1 LGLFVHETMNSDD
14 RKDDTLFK
22 EGDADMRSLRRTLK
36 RGFTV
41 GTLAALGLLL
51 VANLAATAFAHGNDS
66 NEIHACYGPGNNDL
80 RIVQSSEDC
89 KKNETHIVWNVMG
102 PSGETGPQ
110 GPAGPE
116 GPAGPAGPAGPQ
128 GPQGEQGAIGPAGPR
143 GAEGPAGPVGPAGP
157 AGPAGAEG
165 PTGPQGAEG
174 PAGPV
179 GPAGPAGPAGLEG
192 PRGPAGPGLASLE
205 VVEVISDADSQ
216 SPKLLMADCP
226 SGKQAIG
233 GGAQIGGPDVV
244 ALTESDFNLDADGNR
259 TGWLA
264 RATETH
270 ATGTPWALVVHV
282 LCAEISS

>member
-1 LGLFVHETMNSDD
+1 
-14 RKDDTLFK
+14 
-22 EGDADMRSLRRTLK
+22 MRSLRRTLK
-36 RGFTV
+36 RSFTV

-66 NEIHACYGPGNNDL
+66 NEIHACYGPGNDDL
-80 RIVQSSEDC
+80 RIVQSGEDC
-89 KKNETHIVWNVMG
+89 KRNETHIVWNVMG
-102 PSGETGPQ
+102 PAGETGPQ
-110 GPAGPE
+110 GPAGPRGPVGPE
-116 GPAGPAGPAGPQ
+116 GPAGPAGLA
-128 GPQGEQGAIGPAGPR
+128 
-143 GAEGPAGPVGPAGP
+143 GAEGPAGPA
-157 AGPAGAEG
+157 
-165 PTGPQGAEG
+165 GAEG

-192 PRGPAGPGLASLE
+192 PRGPAGPGLASLQ

-244 ALTESDFNLDADGNR
+244 ALTESDFYLYGDGTR

-264 RATETH
+264 RATETQP
-270 ATGTPWALVVHV
+270 TTTPWALVVHV

>member
-1 LGLFVHETMNSDD
+1 
-14 RKDDTLFK
+14 
-22 EGDADMRSLRRTLK
+22 MRSLRRTLK
-36 RGFTV
+36 RSFTV

-66 NEIHACYGPGNNDL
+66 NEIHACYGPGNDDL
-80 RIVQSSEDC
+80 RIVQSGEDC
-89 KKNETHIVWNVMG
+89 KRNETHIVWNVMG
-102 PSGETGPQ
+102 PAGETGPQ
-110 GPAGPE
+110 GPAGPRGPVGPE

-128 GPQGEQGAIGPAGPR
+128 GPQGERGAI
-143 GAEGPAGPVGPAGP
+143 GP

-165 PTGPQGAEG
+165 PAGPAGAEG

-179 GPAGPAGPAGLEG
+179 GPAGPAGLEG
-192 PRGPAGPGLASLE
+192 PRGPAGPGLASLQ

-264 RATETH
+264 RATETQP
-270 ATGTPWALVVHV
+270 TTTPWALVVHV

>member
-1 LGLFVHETMNSDD
+1 MNPEGRSDD
-14 RKDDTLFK
+14 TFIK
-22 EGDADMRSLRRTLK
+22 EGDAEMPSLGRALK
-36 RGFTV
+36 RIFTV

-51 VANLAATAFAHGNDS
+51 VANLAASALANGDES
-66 NEIHACYGPGNNDL
+66 NQIHACYGPGNSEL
-80 RIVQSSEDC
+80 RLVHSSEDC
-89 KKNETHIVWNVMG
+89 KKNETYIGWNMTG
-102 PSGETGPQ
+102 PAGETGPQ
-110 GPAGPE
+110 GPAGPRGPE
-116 GPAGPAGPAGPQ
+116 GPAGTAGLQ
-128 GPQGEQGAIGPAGPR
+128 GPQGDR
-143 GAEGPAGPVGPAGP
+143 GATGP

-165 PTGPQGAEG
+165 PAGPRGAEG

-226 SGKQAIG
+226 SGKQAVG

-264 RATETH
+264 RATETQP
-270 ATGTPWALVVHV
+270 TGTPWALVVHV

>member
-1 LGLFVHETMNSDD
+1 MNPDGRRDD
-14 RKDDTLFK
+14 IFIK
-22 EGDADMRSLRRTLK
+22 EGDADMPSLRRALK
-36 RGFTV
+36 RSFTV
-41 GTLAALGLLL
+41 GTLAVLGLLL
-51 VANLAATAFAHGNDS
+51 VANLAASALANGDDS
-66 NEIHACYGPGNNDL
+66 NEIHACYGPGNSDL
-80 RIVQSSEDC
+80 RIVHSSEDC
-89 KKNETHIVWNVMG
+89 KKNETHIGWNMAG
-102 PSGETGPQ
+102 PAGETGPQ
-110 GPAGPE
+110 GPAGPRGPE
-116 GPAGPAGPAGPQ
+116 GPTGPAGPAGPAGLQ
-128 GPQGEQGAIGPAGPR
+128 GPQGDR
-143 GAEGPAGPVGPAGP
+143 GATGPAGPVGPAGP
-157 AGPAGAEG
+157 AG
-165 PTGPQGAEG
+165 AEG
-174 PAGPV
+174 PAGPRGAEGPV

-264 RATETH
+264 RANETQP
-270 ATGTPWALVVHV
+270 TGTPWALVVHV

>member
-1 LGLFVHETMNSDD
+1 MWGPPLGSFVRETMNPHGRSDD
-14 RKDDTLFK
+14 IFIK
-22 EGDADMRSLRRTLK
+22 EGDADMPSLRRALK
-36 RGFTV
+36 RSFTV
-41 GTLAALGLLL
+41 GTLAVLGLLL
-51 VANLAATAFAHGNDS
+51 VANLAASALANGDDS
-66 NEIHACYGPGNNDL
+66 NEIHACYGPGNSDL
-80 RIVQSSEDC
+80 RIVRSSEDC
-89 KKNETHIVWNVMG
+89 KKNETHIGWNMTG
-102 PSGETGPQ
+102 LAGETGPQ
-110 GPAGPE
+110 GPAGPRGPE
-116 GPAGPAGPAGPQ
+116 GPAGPAGPAGLP
-128 GPQGEQGAIGPAGPR
+128 GPQGDR
-143 GAEGPAGPVGPAGP
+143 GATGPAGPVGPAGL
-157 AGPAGAEG
+157 AGPEGSAG
-165 PTGPQGAEG
+165 PRGAEG

-192 PRGPAGPGLASLE
+192 PRGPAGPGRASLD

-264 RATETH
+264 RATETQP
-270 ATGTPWALVVHV
+270 TGTPWALVVHV